1 MQKLLANASMDLTQS
16 RDLLEELYE
25 SPVLNVS
32 LTPLSNISSIFLTN
46 TDTGK
51 LTSNVT
57 FKFSYS
63 SVSP

>member
-1 MQKLLANASMDLTQS
+1 MQKLLANAPMDLTQS

-25 SPVLNVS
+25 SPVLSAS
-32 LTPLSNISSIFLTN
+32 LTLLSNISSIFLTN

>member
-16 RDLLEELYE
+16 RELLEELYE
-25 SPVLNVS
+25 SPVLSAS
-32 LTPLSNISSIFLTN
+32 LTLLSNVSSIFLTN

-63 SVSP
+63 SVSS